1 MWKSDVTMMYDC
13 ETPKG
18 CNVINHVPINIGIN
32 PWNIKNT
39 VPVLAGFLRVGPEL
53 VEGKDAK
60 IMTKQTKLIKTKLI

>member
-1 MWKSDVTMMYDC
+1 MIVELRRGTMLL
-13 ETPKG
+13 TAGFK
-18 CNVINHVPINIGIN
+18 

-60 IMTKQTKLIKTKLI
+60 IMTKQTKLIKT

>member
-1 MWKSDVTMMYDC
+1 MKYDC

-39 VPVLAGFLRVGPEL
+39 VPVLAGFLRVGPEPARL
-53 VEGKDAK
+53 MRSGGLAEGKDAK
-60 IMTKQTKLIKTKLI
+60 IMTKQTKLIKT